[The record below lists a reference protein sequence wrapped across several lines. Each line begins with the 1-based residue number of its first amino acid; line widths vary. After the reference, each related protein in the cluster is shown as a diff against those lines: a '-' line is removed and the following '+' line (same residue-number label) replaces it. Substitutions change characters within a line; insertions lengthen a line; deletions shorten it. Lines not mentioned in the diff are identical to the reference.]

1 MLIKILKT
9 RLKAF
14 AAETRGSVAIE
25 FILVIPFVF
34 WAFMATY
41 VFFDGYRQS
50 AVNLKAAYTISDLV
64 SRETESLTDE
74 YIDSMYSLMQ
84 LLIRSESDVS
94 LRITLVRWDE
104 SDDRYYVDWSTNRG
118 YGVNFTDATISTVEE
133 KLPMMPDNERVILVE
148 TVNTFVPALNIG
160 MNDQQL
166 ENFVFTRPRFAPH
179 ICAEGDS
186 FIILGSN
193 CQQS

>member
-1 MLIKILKT
+1 MLIKTLIA
-9 RLKAF
+9 RLKVF
-14 AAETRGSVAIE
+14 AAETRGSVTIE

-64 SRETESLTDE
+64 SRETEFLTDE

-84 LLIRSESDVS
+84 LLTRTSSTVS
-94 LRITLVRWDE
+94 LRITVVRWDQD
-104 SDDRYYVDWSTNRG
+104 DDRYYVDWSTNRG
-118 YGVNFTDATISTVEE
+118 YDLNLTNETISDIEA
-133 KLPMMPDNERVILVE
+133 KLPVMPDNERVILVE
-148 TVNTFVPALNIG
+148 TVNTYVPALNVG
-160 MNDQQL
+160 MDDQQL
-166 ENFVFTRPRFAPH
+166 ENFVFTRPRFAPQL
-179 ICAEGDS
+179 CAEGSS
-186 FIILGSN
+186 FIILDSN